1 LANAA
6 LGFWRVWLACWR
18 TRLLSCDRGGLSD
31 AARCSSFGCCFV
43 LTDFHFSQDEGTTT
57 SFKNGTQLYQ
67 ACTAASD
74 SQNMSFC
81 IGYVMGVSDSLQ
93 GLHLTCSPREVTG
106 KQVIDLVVSHLRDH
120 PDARQYVASQE
131 VTLALVKAFPCKK

>member
-1 LANAA
+1 MRPAA
-6 LGFWRVWLACWR
+6 LVSAVALIVPA
-18 TRLLSCDRGGLSD
+18 S
-31 AARCSSFGCCFV
+31 A
-43 LTDFHFSQDEGTTT
+43 FSQDDGTTT

-74 SQNMSFC
+74 SEKLSFC

-93 GLHLTCSPREVTG
+93 SLHLTCSPKEATG
-106 KQVIDLVVSHLRDH
+106 KQVTDLVVGYLRDH
-120 PDARQYVASQE
+120 PDARQFVAAQE

>member
-1 LANAA
+1 MRLGA
-6 LGFWRVWLACWR
+6 LVSAVALFLPTSA
-18 TRLLSCDRGGLSD
+18 
-31 AARCSSFGCCFV
+31 
-43 LTDFHFSQDEGTTT
+43 FSQDDGTTT

-74 SQNMSFC
+74 SQNVSFC

-93 GLHLTCSPREVTG
+93 GLHLTCSRKEVTG
-106 KQVIDLVVSHLRDH
+106 RQVIDLVVSYLRDH
-120 PDARQYVASQE
+120 PDARQYVAAQE

>member
-1 LANAA
+1 MRLRA
-6 LGFWRVWLACWR
+6 LVSTVALFLP
-18 TRLLSCDRGGLSD
+18 TS
-31 AARCSSFGCCFV
+31 
-43 LTDFHFSQDEGTTT
+43 TFSQDDGTTT
-57 SFKNGTQLYQ
+57 SFKNGNQLYQ

-93 GLHLTCSPREVTG
+93 GLHLTCSPKEVTG
-106 KQVIDLVVSHLRDH
+106 RQVVDLVVGYLRDH
-120 PDARQYVASQE
+120 SDARQYVAAQE